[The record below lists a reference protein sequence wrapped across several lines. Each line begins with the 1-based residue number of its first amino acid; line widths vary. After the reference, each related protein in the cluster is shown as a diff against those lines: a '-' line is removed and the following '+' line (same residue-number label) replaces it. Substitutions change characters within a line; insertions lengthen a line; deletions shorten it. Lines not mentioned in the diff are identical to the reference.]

1 MKAGIHPTI
10 QQVSFTCACGAS
22 FTALSAMEEKE
33 VRVEVCSKCHPFFT
47 GKQKLMAS
55 GRLEAFMARQKK
67 FEAMK
72 EEEEKRAKKE
82 EKKEEKVSAEK
93 EEKKEEAAAK
103 PSAEK
108 EEKVSAEESSA
119 KKEEKEEKPAEKE
132 EGEKK

>member
-72 EEEEKRAKKE
+72 EEEEKRAKKA
-82 EKKEEKVSAEK
+82 EKKEEVSAEK
-93 EEKKEEAAAK
+93 KEKEEAVVK